1 MYNLTVKN
9 EQKIIYEQHPNQITI
24 QAPTGTSAVCLKH
37 KSHSYSRTV
46 PVFGL
51 VFDRLFN
58 SKAGACS
65 VLLDFFAG
73 VSVSSSEIGLA
84 SSLSEPSSSA
94 PFDSNIAS
102 SSSSSKS
109 SSSSEGVS
117 AL

>member
-1 MYNLTVKN
+1 MNKKQLAN
-9 EQKIIYEQHPNQITI
+9 EQHPNQINI

-46 PVFGL
+46 AVFGL
-51 VFDRLFN
+51 AFDRLFN
-58 SKAGACS
+58 SIAGACS
-65 VLLDFFAG
+65 DLLGFFAG

-94 PFDSNIAS
+94 PVDSNIAS

-109 SSSSEGVS
+109 SSSSEGVPT
-117 AL
+117 L